1 MKNPKL
7 LIVPFDSTCFAILE
21 LTRAQYIYIYIYFY
35 TYELVVS
42 LKDPSFLGKALW
54 KVGARLPR
62 EYCARGNHSL
72 EDKL

>member
-1 MKNPKL
+1 MGYTQGHIGAQGWSKGLISFGVNEPRIRKNNNK
-7 LIVPFDSTCFAILE
+7 
-21 LTRAQYIYIYIYFY
+21 
-35 TYELVVS
+35 LVVAPEE
-42 LKDPSFLGKALW
+42 PSFLGKALW